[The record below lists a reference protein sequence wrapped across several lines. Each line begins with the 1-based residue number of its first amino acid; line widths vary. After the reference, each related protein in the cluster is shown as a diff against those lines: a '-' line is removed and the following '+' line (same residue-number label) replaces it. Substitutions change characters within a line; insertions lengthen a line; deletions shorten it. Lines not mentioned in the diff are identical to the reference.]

1 MDITKR
7 QPAILFLDRNSF
19 DFFVSGA
26 ANALRFQFSDN
37 VIASLEIANMEALE
51 NQIKVIVGQ
60 NSIPSARITMI
71 LSSNVV
77 FEKDLPET
85 VPLEQKE
92 EEVQKF
98 WDTVPFEDI
107 DSKSI
112 KLNNG
117 ERIIAVNNN
126 LCNALKTSFEKIGF
140 AIEMIVPY
148 EALGPDL
155 WNITYLDPQNS
166 REILKRVDSFK
177 QYSFELL
184 GEEKTIKNPQNSKDI
199 LPPKKSPKVRLYIM
213 AGVFIF
219 LIVVLAILLT
229 KR

>member
-26 ANALRFQFSDN
+26 ANALRFQFSEN

-51 NQIKVIVGQ
+51 NQVKLFVEQ
-60 NSIPSARITMI
+60 NSIPPCNITMV
-71 LSSNVV
+71 LSPNVV
-77 FEKDLPET
+77 FEKDFEET

-92 EEVQKF
+92 EEMEKF
-98 WDTVPFEDI
+98 WDSIPFDDI
-107 DSKSI
+107 NSKSI
-112 KLNNG
+112 KVSNSD
-117 ERIIAVNNN
+117 RVIVVNNN
-126 LCNALKTSFEKIGF
+126 LCAGVKTAFDKIGF
-140 AIEMIVPY
+140 SIQMIVPY
-148 EALGPDL
+148 EALGADL

-184 GEEKTIKNPQNSKDI
+184 EEEKTIKNPQTSKDL
-199 LPPKKSPKVRLYIM
+199 LPPKKSQKARLYIM

-219 LIVVLAILLT
+219 LIVVLAILLI

>member
-26 ANALRFQFSDN
+26 ANALRFPFNEN
-37 VIASLEIANMEALE
+37 VIASLEIVNTEALE
-51 NQIKVIVGQ
+51 NQIKVFTEQ
-60 NSIPSARITMI
+60 NAIPSANITMI

-77 FEKDLPET
+77 FEKDLPGM

-107 DSKSI
+107 NSKSI
-112 KLNNG
+112 KLDNG

-126 LCNALKTSFEKIGF
+126 LCNGLKISFEKIGF

-184 GEEKTIKNPQNSKDI
+184 EEEKIVNIPQGNKNV
-199 LPPKKSPKVRLYIM
+199 LPPKKPPKVRLYIM
-213 AGVFIF
+213 AGVFIL
-219 LIVVLAILLT
+219 LILALAVLLM
-229 KR
+229 KK